1 MKKIFTIFI
10 VVVVVVILAAAALPY
25 WFGMQAEDA
34 HNAMLQKI
42 SEGGELTITNSSFQR
57 GWFESTADATFAI
70 TDLPGASLS
79 VLHRVSH
86 GPLPLDEDFQPMPLL
101 ARLKSQIS
109 ISLPGGVVKLPPM
122 NGKTT
127 VYLAG
132 NSVTRLEMEP
142 YKKAAPK
149 AGETEP
155 FELEWKGLN
164 GEFALSADYKN
175 IKGDMNA
182 PLLQFAFKNGSFS
195 MNKLQLSIDTQESA
209 SGLDTGSMAFGVDK
223 FSMDDK
229 TKGEQ
234 INIEGLRLSTSTQEA
249 AGNVNS
255 TLTFQFRGLEAGG
268 SRQGAGQIGMQLR
281 KLDVATLVKFQK
293 EVRELR
299 KQKLPPEQVNMMVM
313 GKTMELLGQL
323 AKKSPELEIT
333 RLSFKAEDGEVTG
346 RAKFV
351 LDGSQ
356 LDVSGN
362 PMLMLKALSGE
373 GEINLPDSI
382 VRLLAEPDVRRDI
395 EALKSSGKLSEKEIA
410 KLTPKRLAAITT
422 QALRDLPQYKDNVI
436 TRLRLVKDGPN
447 YRIVAALKDGQLR
460 VNNEPL
466 QLP

>member
-1 MKKIFTIFI
+1 MKKIFTVFI

-86 GPLPLDEDFQPMPLL
+86 GPLPLDEDFQLMPLL

-149 AGETEP
+149 AGEAEP
-155 FELEWKGLN
+155 FELEWKGLS

-175 IKGDMNA
+175 LKGEMNA

-195 MNKLQLSIDTQESA
+195 MNKLHLGMDTQESA
-209 SGLDTGSMAFGVDK
+209 SGLDTGSMTFGVDK

-229 TKGEQ
+229 AKGEQ
-234 INIEGLRLSTSTQEA
+234 ISIDGLRLTTSTQEA

-268 SRQGAGQIGMQLR
+268 AKQGAGQIGLQLR

-299 KQKLPPEQVNMMVM
+299 KQKLPPDQVNMMVL

-333 RLSFKAEDGEVTG
+333 KLSFKAEDGEVTG

-373 GEINLPDSI
+373 GEISLPDSI

-395 EALKSSGKLSEKEIA
+395 EALKTSGKLSEKDIA
-410 KLTPKRLAAITT
+410 KLTPKRMAAITT

-436 TRLRLVKDGPN
+436 TRLRLEKDGPN

>member
-1 MKKIFTIFI
+1 MKKIFTFLM
-10 VVVVVVILAAAALPY
+10 VVVAVLIVAVAALPY

-34 HNAMLQKI
+34 YNAMLQKLAA
-42 SEGGELTITNSSFQR
+42 GGELTVTNNNFQR
-57 GWFESTADATFAI
+57 GWFESTADTTFGI

-86 GPLPLDEDFQPMPLL
+86 GPLPLDEDFQPQPLL

-109 ISLPGGVVKLPPM
+109 ISLPGGMVKLPPM
-122 NGKTT
+122 NGKTS

-149 AGETEP
+149 AGEAEP
-155 FELEWKGLN
+155 FELEWKGLS

-175 IKGDMNA
+175 LKGEMNA
-182 PLLQFAFKNGSFS
+182 PLLQFAFKNGSFN
-195 MNKLQLSIDTQESA
+195 MNKLQLSVDTQESP
-209 SGLDTGSMAFGVDK
+209 SGLDTGSMAFSVDK
-223 FSMDDK
+223 LRMDDK
-229 TKGEQ
+229 AKAEQ
-234 INIEGLRLSTSTQEA
+234 ISIDGLRLSTSTQEA
-249 AGNVNS
+249 GGSVNS
-255 TLTFQFRGLEAGG
+255 SLTFQFRGLEAGG
-268 SRQGAGQIGMQLR
+268 SKQGAGQIGMQLR

-333 RLSFKAEDGEVTG
+333 KLSFKAEDGEVTG

-373 GEINLPDSI
+373 GEISLPDSI
-382 VRLLAEPDVRRDI
+382 VRLLAEPDVRRDV

-410 KLTPKRLAAITT
+410 KLTPKRMAAITT
-422 QALRDLPQYKDNVI
+422 QAISDLPQYKDNVI
-436 TRLRLVKDGPN
+436 ARLRLVKEGAN

>member
-1 MKKIFTIFI
+1 MKKIFTFFI

-25 WFGMQAEDA
+25 WFGMQAEEA

-42 SEGGELTITNSSFQR
+42 TEGGELTVTNSSFQR
-57 GWFESTADATFAI
+57 GWFESTADATFGI

-86 GPLPLDEDFQPMPLL
+86 GPLPLDDDFQLMPLL

-142 YKKAAPK
+142 YKKAGPK
-149 AGETEP
+149 AGEAEP
-155 FELEWKGLN
+155 FELEWKGLS
-164 GEFALSADYKN
+164 GEFDLSADYKN
-175 IKGDMNA
+175 LKGEMNA

-195 MNKLQLSIDTQESA
+195 MNKLHLNMDTQESA
-209 SGLDTGSMAFGVDK
+209 SGLDTGSMTFSVDK
-223 FSMDDK
+223 LSMDDK
-229 TKGEQ
+229 AKGEQ
-234 INIEGLRLSTSTQEA
+234 IGIEGLRLSTSTQEA

-268 SRQGAGQIGMQLR
+268 AKQGAGQIGMQLR

-293 EVRELR
+293 EVRDLR
-299 KQKLPPEQVNMMVM
+299 KQKLPPEQVNMMVL

-333 RLSFKAEDGEVTG
+333 KLSFKAEDGEVTG

-373 GEINLPDSI
+373 GEISLPDSI

-395 EALKSSGKLSEKEIA
+395 EALKNSGKLSEKEIA

-447 YRIVAALKDGQLR
+447 FRIVAALKDGQLR

>member
-1 MKKIFTIFI
+1 MKKIFTFLM
-10 VVVVVVILAAAALPY
+10 VVVAVLIVAVAALPY

-34 HNAMLQKI
+34 YNSMIQK
-42 SEGGELTITNSSFQR
+42 LTEDGKLTVTNSNFQR
-57 GWFESTADATFAI
+57 GWFESTADTTFAI

-79 VLHRVSH
+79 VLHRISH
-86 GPLPLDEDFQPMPLL
+86 GPLPLDEDFQPQPLL

-122 NGKTT
+122 NGKTS

-149 AGETEP
+149 AGEAEP
-155 FELEWKGLN
+155 FELEWKGLS

-175 IKGDMNA
+175 LKGEMNA
-182 PLLQFAFKNGSFS
+182 PLLQFAFKNGSFN
-195 MNKLQLSIDTQESA
+195 MNKLQLSVDTQESP
-209 SGLDTGSMAFGVDK
+209 SGLDTGSMAFSVDK
-223 FSMDDK
+223 LRIDDK
-229 TKGEQ
+229 AKAEQ
-234 INIEGLRLSTSTQEA
+234 ISIDGLRLSTSTQEA
-249 AGNVNS
+249 GGSVNS
-255 TLTFQFRGLEAGG
+255 SLTFQFRGLEAGG
-268 SRQGAGQIGMQLR
+268 SKQGAGQIGMQLR

-333 RLSFKAEDGEVTG
+333 KLSFKAEDGEVTG

-373 GEINLPDSI
+373 GEISLPDSI
-382 VRLLAEPDVRRDI
+382 VRLLAEPDVRRDV

-410 KLTPKRLAAITT
+410 KLTPKRMAAITT
-422 QALRDLPQYKDNVI
+422 QAISDLPQYKDNVI
-436 TRLRLVKDGPN
+436 ARLRLVKEGAN

>member
-164 GEFALSADYKN
+164 GEFALSADYRN

-195 MNKLQLSIDTQESA
+195 MNKLQLSIDTQEST

>member
-1 MKKIFTIFI
+1 MKKIFTFFI

-25 WFGMQAEDA
+25 WFGMQAEEA

-79 VLHRVSH
+79 VLHRISH
-86 GPLPLDEDFQPMPLL
+86 GPLPLDDDFQLMPLL

-122 NGKTT
+122 NGKAT

-149 AGETEP
+149 AGEAEP
-155 FELEWKGLN
+155 FELEWKGLS

-175 IKGDMNA
+175 LKGEMNA

-195 MNKLQLSIDTQESA
+195 MNKLHLSMDTQESP
-209 SGLDTGSMAFGVDK
+209 SGLDTGSMTFGVDK

-234 INIEGLRLSTSTQEA
+234 ISIDGLRLSTSTQEA

-268 SRQGAGQIGMQLR
+268 TKQGAGQIGMQLR

-293 EVRELR
+293 EVRDLR
-299 KQKLPPEQVNMMVM
+299 KQKLPPEQVNMMVL

-333 RLSFKAEDGEVTG
+333 KLSFKAEDGEVTG

-373 GEINLPDSI
+373 GEISLPDSI
-382 VRLLAEPDVRRDI
+382 VRLLAEPEVRRDI